1 MQLIMKNAFSSL
13 FLICLLEN
21 FCVTPMYFQ
30 LARTFARTAKQG
42 VRALPVLKK
51 YFQGLINRLE
61 KECDVEEG
69 SSILDW
75 LPNVAI
81 VTGPM
86 SLTLPR
92 H

>member
-1 MQLIMKNAFSSL
+1 MITLYHPDHVHMEGER
-13 FLICLLEN
+13 LL
-21 FCVTPMYFQ
+21 TG
-30 LARTFARTAKQG
+30 KK
-42 VRALPVLKK
+42 ALPMLHK

-61 KECDVEEG
+61 KECRIEKGLPVLE
-69 SSILDW
+69 W

-92 H
+92 V